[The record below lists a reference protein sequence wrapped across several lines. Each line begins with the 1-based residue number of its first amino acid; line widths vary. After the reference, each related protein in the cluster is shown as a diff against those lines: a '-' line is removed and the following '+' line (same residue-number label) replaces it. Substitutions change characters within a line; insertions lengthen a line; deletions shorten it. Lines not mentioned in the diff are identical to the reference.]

1 MRSALTYRRHR
12 LRKLNQQIAGG
23 EESKST
29 PSTAA
34 PTPTNSPPLQNGSLP
49 KTESIT
55 IDPGAKAR
63 AAGAGGAVEPD
74 VDAEGNAVTKVK
86 LPTLLVEK
94 GVSPWLTVIDAI
106 EPTLHDPAWQSRHG
120 SAISIMDVI
129 RSVGSSLPSI
139 YLIDLSQSLLQLL
152 ALDRFGDFV
161 GDTVIAP
168 VRETAAQALGVLL
181 KYLDREDVAAVHGS
195 LVEMVRQSWA
205 KRRKEAA
212 SLSRG
217 EKFSWEVRHA
227 GLLGLKYEVAVRR
240 DLLSEQWKGEED
252 VKPGMGDQ
260 RSTML
265 QDVVDSAVLA

>member
-1 MRSALTYRRHR
+1 
-12 LRKLNQQIAGG
+12 
-23 EESKST
+23 
-29 PSTAA
+29 
-34 PTPTNSPPLQNGSLP
+34 
-49 KTESIT
+49 
-55 IDPGAKAR
+55 
-63 AAGAGGAVEPD
+63 
-74 VDAEGNAVTKVK
+74 
-86 LPTLLVEK
+86 
-94 GVSPWLTVIDAI
+94 
-106 EPTLHDPAWQSRHG
+106 
-120 SAISIMDVI
+120 MDVI